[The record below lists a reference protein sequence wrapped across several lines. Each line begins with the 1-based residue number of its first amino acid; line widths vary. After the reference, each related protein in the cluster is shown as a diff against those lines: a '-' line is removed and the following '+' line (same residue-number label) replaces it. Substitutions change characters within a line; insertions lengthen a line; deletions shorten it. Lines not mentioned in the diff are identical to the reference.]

1 MYRPKHSQPRIKHP
15 RTDESDCT
23 DSFMLPGN
31 NEKAGQDKYR
41 DVVHNQ
47 TDYDITDASPRLDHI
62 QREHGKK

>member
-1 MYRPKHSQPRIKHP
+1 
-15 RTDESDCT
+15 
-23 DSFMLPGN
+23 MLPGN